1 MLTCDNVIFGKVLD
15 QLIHATS
22 LKINPIID
30 SLGNL
35 PGLGNFFL
43 FTYCHFISLFFCKK
57 KDIFTE
63 KIFRPVCRS
72 MQRCT

>member
-1 MLTCDNVIFGKVLD
+1 MFIFGKVLD

-35 PGLGNFFL
+35 LGLGYFFSLTAIL
-43 FTYCHFISLFFCKK
+43 FHYSFVRK
-57 KDIFTE
+57 
-63 KIFRPVCRS
+63 KIFYRENIQTC
-72 MQRCT
+72 M